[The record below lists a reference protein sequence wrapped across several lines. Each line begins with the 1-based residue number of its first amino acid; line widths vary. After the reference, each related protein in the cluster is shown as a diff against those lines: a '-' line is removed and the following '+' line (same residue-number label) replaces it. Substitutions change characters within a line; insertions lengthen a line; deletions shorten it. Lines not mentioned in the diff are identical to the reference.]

1 MRNKLKIT
9 TAVLAASVALG
20 SIAPATAQV
29 RVPVPDGVGGVSTG
43 TKVVGACI
51 FGSAFGLIWAA
62 LAKGRAYNNDKIELT
77 KSEAFGIAGTCGLY
91 AFPVIA
97 SWRRGN

>member
-1 MRNKLKIT
+1 MRSNLKLVAA
-9 TAVLAASVALG
+9 AVAASVALG
-20 SIAPATAQV
+20 SMIAPASAQV
-29 RVPVPDGVGGVSTG
+29 RVPVNVPAGPSTG
-43 TKVVGACI
+43 TKIIGFCI
-51 FGSAFGLIWAA
+51 FGGAAGLIWAA

-77 KSEAFGIAGTCGLY
+77 RDEAFGIAGSCGLY